1 MRRIIIMGGAV
12 LTMAALAFVVLV
24 GAGGPERPE
33 AEKVQPQ
40 TTQVTV
46 VDEKNTLAAL
56 ERLAVGQQAQAEL
69 TRQKLEALEQRLR
82 IMEAA
87 QAERN
92 AAEVATAPD
101 SEPGAPKV
109 LSEDDLGDWM
119 LDRLRRHNRNSD
131 WTTKAKGQVQ
141 QRLSA
146 LPGVEVEAVDCGDRF
161 GRVTFFRND
170 GVRPDVVPLLG
181 LPPFDNESFTA
192 QHEDGSVSIYF
203 TAPGVRV
210 EELRA
215 EAQPATG

>member
-1 MRRIIIMGGAV
+1 
-12 LTMAALAFVVLV
+12 MAALAFAMVV
-24 GAGGPERPE
+24 GGGGSGRPE

-40 TTQVTV
+40 TAQVTV
-46 VDEKNTLAAL
+46 VDAKNTLAAL
-56 ERLAVGQQAQAEL
+56 ERLAVGQHAQAEL
-69 TRQKLEALEQRLR
+69 TRQKFEALEQRLR
-82 IMEAA
+82 AMEAA
-87 QAERN
+87 QAEKN

-141 QRLSA
+141 QSLSV
-146 LPGVEVEAVDCGDRF
+146 LPGVEVEGVDCGDRF

-215 EAQPATG
+215 EAQPAAG

>member
-1 MRRIIIMGGAV
+1 MRRIIVMGGALLSV
-12 LTMAALAFVVLV
+12 AALALVVV
-24 GAGGPERPE
+24 AGGGAPGRPE
-33 AEKVQPQ
+33 VEKVQPQ
-40 TTQVTV
+40 TTQDTV
-46 VDEKNTLAAL
+46 VAGKNTLAAL
-56 ERLAVGQQAQAEL
+56 ERFAVGQQAQAEL
-69 TRQKLEALEQRLR
+69 TRQKLEALEQRLQAL
-82 IMEAA
+82 EAA
-87 QAERN
+87 QAEEN
-92 AAEVATAPD
+92 AAEVAKAPD
-101 SEPGAPKV
+101 SEPGAPTV

-141 QRLSA
+141 QRLSE

-215 EAQPATG
+215 EAQPAAG